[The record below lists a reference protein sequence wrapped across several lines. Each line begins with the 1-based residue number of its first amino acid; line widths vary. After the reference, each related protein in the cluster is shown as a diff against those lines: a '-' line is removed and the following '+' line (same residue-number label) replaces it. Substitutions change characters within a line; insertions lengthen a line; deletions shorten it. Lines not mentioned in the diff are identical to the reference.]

1 MRRRRCLADCRR
13 VILQFILLAV
23 LGLALGYSIPGPS
36 AWAGLL
42 VPVLFFLISLFK
54 DGFTGELLVKFIV
67 ALVVMAAAII
77 VGRLIDAQ
85 TTARAEGG

>member
-1 MRRRRCLADCRR
+1 M
-13 VILQFILLAV
+13 ILQFILLAV
-23 LGLALGYSIPGPS
+23 LGLALGYSIPGLS